1 MTFLSTRKVSH
12 PRIADSL
19 SFYDQYPILLFY
31 TAAFLHLRLLFPLAI
46 TVNPGDYFVDTFS

>member
-1 MTFLSTRKVSH
+1 MTFLSARKISH

-19 SFYDQYPILLFY
+19 SFYDQYPILLY

-46 TVNPGDYFVDTFS
+46 TVNPGDHFVDTFS